1 MLTTMVT
8 ADEERPARFPWRV
21 LHLLIQGV
29 GVVAMRAVA
38 FSKVC
43 ECHCK
48 TPISCQYISRVLQD
62 GKFIAGQVHTGT
74 PLLLAMV
81 MC

>member
-8 ADEERPARFPWRV
+8 ADEERLARFPWRV
-21 LHLLIQGV
+21 QHLLIQGV

-48 TPISCQYISRVLQD
+48 TPILLSRVLQD

-81 MC
+81 MY